1 VSRGWVQKSLLTN
14 CIWYL
19 RGGDWVELTQEV
31 AIVHDAIDKTVLL
44 ILCASSGPLFD
55 KIAFNI
61 AEVTARGSLVML
73 ISDPE
78 SIERVGDNAV
88 QGHMRW
94 PQANSTIDHHGGCTA
109 RSTRHA
115 PSKELNADRGIAGSR
130 PADTS
135 LCLSR
140 TSD

>member
-1 VSRGWVQKSLLTN
+1 MSKGWVQKSLLTN

-19 RGGDWVELTQEV
+19 RGGDWVDLTQEV

-44 ILCASSGPLFD
+44 ILCGSSGPLFD

-73 ISDPE
+73 ISNPE
-78 SIERVGDNAV
+78 CIERVGDNAV

-94 PQANSTIDHHGGCTA
+94 AQANSAIDHHGGCAA

-115 PSKELNADRGIAGSR
+115 RLKELNADRGISGSKSGD
-130 PADTS
+130 AS

-140 TSD
+140 ISD

>member
-1 VSRGWVQKSLLTN
+1 M
-14 CIWYL
+14 
-19 RGGDWVELTQEV
+19 
-31 AIVHDAIDKTVLL
+31 HDANDKTVPL
-44 ILCASSGPLFD
+44 ILCTLSEPLFD

-73 ISDPE
+73 IFNPE

-94 PQANSTIDHHGGCTA
+94 AQANSTIDHHGGYAAC
-109 RSTRHA
+109 STRHA
-115 PSKELNADRGIAGSR
+115 RLKELNADRGIAGSKSGD
-130 PADTS
+130 AS

-140 TSD
+140 ISD